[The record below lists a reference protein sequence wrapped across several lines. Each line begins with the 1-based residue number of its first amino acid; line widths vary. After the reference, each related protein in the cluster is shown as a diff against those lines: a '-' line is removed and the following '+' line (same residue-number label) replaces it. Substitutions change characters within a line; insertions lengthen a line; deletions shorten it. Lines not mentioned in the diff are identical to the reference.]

1 MKMHQKTT
9 EVVSTIE
16 ELIFISK
23 QQHKTLSTTLIL
35 MINSNRNEQS
45 DFYSIRQLVI
55 VAGIMTML

>member
-1 MKMHQKTT
+1 MKVHQGTT

-16 ELIFISK
+16 ELIFTSK
-23 QQHKTLSTTLIL
+23 QQHKTLSITLIL

-55 VAGIMTML
+55 VADIMTML